1 MKIPTV
7 FSRPST
13 WFITML
19 FLLVMVQCKS
29 KGDHLTAIN
38 TAFTEKIVAFTAG
51 VISSE
56 SPIQIVLAEDYNV
69 VVTQLT
75 LSLGKSAGTGHIK
88 LSNKGK
94 GMLFTRVIMEG
105 IPEAGNEKDFN
116 NNLGMHIGY
125 LTPEGRTMDIAR
137 LTQGTDFV
145 AVVTLSNPGDF
156 DYRDMALA
164 QVFPPG
170 WEINNTRMS
179 DAEIPANSAAY
190 SYQDI
195 RDDRI
200 YTYFDLLQ
208 GERKT
213 FIVQLNAAYLAGFT
227 CRVPNPRPCTTTASV
242 L

>member
-116 NNLGMHIGY
+116 NNLACISSILPLKAGPWTFHGSPRELI
-125 LTPEGRTMDIAR
+125 
-137 LTQGTDFV
+137 
-145 AVVTLSNPGDF
+145 
-156 DYRDMALA
+156 
-164 QVFPPG
+164 
-170 WEINNTRMS
+170 
-179 DAEIPANSAAY
+179 
-190 SYQDI
+190 
-195 RDDRI
+195 
-200 YTYFDLLQ
+200 LL
-208 GERKT
+208 
-213 FIVQLNAAYLAGFT
+213 
-227 CRVPNPRPCTTTASV
+227 PWSP
-242 L
+242 